1 MTTPQ
6 QPIDSGFGP
15 ATTSDDVLQGH
26 DLTGKQ
32 AIVTGGYDGIG
43 LETTRNLAKAGAQV
57 TVPARSLKKAHAALD
72 GLANATIEPLD
83 LLNPASI
90 DAFVAKFVE
99 SGKPLHILI
108 NNAGIMANP
117 LTRDARGYESQFATN
132 HLGHFHLAARLWPA
146 LKRANGARVV
156 AVSSRG
162 HRRAGVDFDDP
173 NFEQRKY
180 ERWVAYGQSKSANVL
195 FAVGFDAKAMQ
206 HGVRAFALH
215 PGAII
220 TNLAQYISK
229 EDIRASGVLD
239 ENDQYIYDPVKA
251 LKTPEQGAAT
261 SLWCATS
268 PTLDGMGGVYCEDCN
283 IAHAVPADS
292 TGLTGVRPWAIDRAL
307 AQRLWALSEKL
318 TGVRATLD

>member
-1 MTTPQ
+1 MITPQ

-15 ATTSDDVLQGH
+15 ATTSDDVLQGR
-26 DLTGKQ
+26 DLSGRQ

-43 LETTRNLAKAGAQV
+43 LETAVKLAKAGAQV
-57 TVPARSLKKAHAALD
+57 IVPARTLTKAHGVLD
-72 GLANATIEPLD
+72 GIRNVTIEPLD

-90 DAFVAKFVE
+90 DAFAAKFVE
-99 SGKPLHILI
+99 TGKPLHILI

-132 HLGHFHLAARLWPA
+132 HLGHFHLVARLWPA

-173 NFEQRKY
+173 NFEQRNY

-195 FAVGFDAKAMQ
+195 FAVGLDAKAMQ

-220 TNLAQYISK
+220 TNLAQYITK

-251 LKTPEQGAAT
+251 LKTLEQGAAT

-283 IAHAVPADS
+283 IAQAVPADS

-307 AQRLWALSEKL
+307 AQRLWALSERL

>member
-6 QPIDSGFGP
+6 QPIDSGFGA
-15 ATTSDDVLQGH
+15 ATTSDDVLQGR
-26 DLTGKQ
+26 DLSGRQ

-43 LETTRNLAKAGAQV
+43 LETALKLAKAGAQV
-57 TVPARSLKKAHAALD
+57 IVPARTLRKAHAALD
-72 GLANATIEPLD
+72 GIANVTIEPLD

-90 DAFVAKFVE
+90 DAFAAKFVE
-99 SGKPLHILI
+99 TGKPLHILI

-117 LTRDARGYESQFATN
+117 LTRDVRGYESQFATN
-132 HLGHFHLAARLWPA
+132 HLGHFHLVARLWPA

-173 NFEQRKY
+173 NFEQRNY

-195 FAVGFDAKAMQ
+195 FAVGLDAKAMQ

-220 TNLAQYISK
+220 TNLAQYITK

-251 LKTPEQGAAT
+251 LKTLEQGAAT

-283 IAHAVPADS
+283 IAQAVPADS
-292 TGLTGVRPWAIDRAL
+292 TGLTGVRLWALDRTL
-307 AQRLWALSEKL
+307 AQRLWALSERL

>member
-6 QPIDSGFGP
+6 QPIDSGFGA
-15 ATTSDDVLQGH
+15 ATTSDDVLQGR
-26 DLTGKQ
+26 DLSGRQ

-43 LETTRNLAKAGAQV
+43 LETALKLAKAGAQV
-57 TVPARSLKKAHAALD
+57 IVPARTLRKAHAALD
-72 GLANATIEPLD
+72 GIANVTIEPLD

-90 DAFVAKFVE
+90 DAFAAKFVE
-99 SGKPLHILI
+99 TGKPLHILI

-117 LTRDARGYESQFATN
+117 LTRDVRGYESQFATN
-132 HLGHFHLAARLWPA
+132 HLGHFHLVARLWPA

-173 NFEQRKY
+173 NFEQRNY

-195 FAVGFDAKAMQ
+195 FAVGLDAKAMQ

-220 TNLAQYISK
+220 TNLAQYITK

-251 LKTPEQGAAT
+251 LKTLEQGAAT

-283 IAHAVPADS
+283 IAQAVPADS
-292 TGLTGVRPWAIDRAL
+292 TGLTGVRLWAIDRTL
-307 AQRLWALSEKL
+307 AQRLWALSERL

>member
-6 QPIDSGFGP
+6 QPIDSGFGA
-15 ATTSDDVLQGH
+15 ATTSDDVLQGR
-26 DLTGKQ
+26 DLSGRQ

-43 LETTRNLAKAGAQV
+43 LETALKLAKAGAQV
-57 TVPARSLKKAHAALD
+57 IVPARTLRKAHAALD
-72 GLANATIEPLD
+72 GIANVTIEPLD

-90 DAFVAKFVE
+90 DAFAAKFVE
-99 SGKPLHILI
+99 TGKPLHILI

-117 LTRDARGYESQFATN
+117 LTRDVRGYESQFATN
-132 HLGHFHLAARLWPA
+132 HLGHFHLVARLWPA

-156 AVSSRG
+156 AISSRG

-173 NFEQRKY
+173 NFEQRNY

-195 FAVGFDAKAMQ
+195 FAVGLDAKAMQ

-220 TNLAQYISK
+220 TNLAQYITK

-251 LKTPEQGAAT
+251 LKTLEQGAAT

-283 IAHAVPADS
+283 IAQAVPADS
-292 TGLTGVRPWAIDRAL
+292 TGLTGVRLWAIDRTL
-307 AQRLWALSEKL
+307 AQRLWALSERL